1 MATDGV
7 TIAAIVGM
15 GIVTYATRAGGIWA
29 IQRVDVSDRTEAALA
44 VLPGAILVSL
54 VAPEVVF
61 GGAPE
66 WVAAVAVLVVAIR
79 TGSIVLAMAVGMG
92 VVWLVRTGAIGLV

>member
-1 MATDGV
+1 MASEGV
-7 TIAAIVGM
+7 TVATILAM
-15 GIVTYATRAGGIWA
+15 GVVTYATRAGGIWA
-29 IQRVDVSDRTEAALA
+29 IQRIDVSERAEAALE

-54 VAPEVVF
+54 VVPEVVF

-66 WVAAVAVLVVAIR
+66 WLAAIAVLLVAVR

-92 VVWLVRTGAIGLV
+92 VVWLVRNGAGGLL

>member
-1 MATDGV
+1 MATDGL
-7 TIAAIVGM
+7 TLATIVGM

-29 IQRVDVSDRTEAALA
+29 IQRVEVSERLEAALE
-44 VLPGAILVSL
+44 VLPGAILISL
-54 VAPEVVF
+54 VAPAVVF

-66 WVAAVAVLVVAIR
+66 WLAAIAVLLVAVR

-92 VVWLVRTGAIGLV
+92 VVWFVRTGVGTVL